1 MNESALKAYS
11 SQEKFLGLKGAALS
25 ITIYDVAAKA
35 GVSISTVSRVLNNN
49 PNVLEETRFKVLEV
63 IKEMKF
69 KPNPI
74 ARGLVVKQTNIIE
87 VFFSWAGK
95 QFNIQSDWYTKLLNG
110 INEVVEEKQYGL
122 LINTIAG
129 VFAPQVVYRKV
140 FQNAVDGV
148 LMVSPYL
155 EEKDVI
161 QMMDHRIPIVLI
173 GYRTD
178 DPGIDFV
185 DSDNIQAVGQ
195 VVDHLV
201 KLGHKKIACISG
213 PAEISRNAADRLLG
227 FKQAMQKHGLP
238 VPEEY
243 IVEGNFLKE
252 AGGEAMKKLLFLPG
266 RPTAVFA
273 ANDLMALGAWDA
285 VEEKGLSVGT
295 DMALAGF
302 DDIPEACTP
311 PYSLTTIQQ
320 DYQLISKEATKVLIE
335 KIHHSDD
342 WKPRQVLIPTQ
353 LIVRQSSG
361 SKK

>member
-1 MNESALKAYS
+1 M
-11 SQEKFLGLKGAALS
+11 S
-25 ITIYDVAAKA
+25 ITIYDVAEKA

-49 PNVLEETRFKVLEV
+49 PNVLEDTRHKVLEV

-87 VFFSWAGK
+87 VFFSWAGR

-155 EEKDVI
+155 EEKDVL

-185 DSDNIQAVGQ
+185 DSDNAQAVEQ
-195 VVDHLV
+195 AVEYLV

-213 PAEISRNAADRLLG
+213 PSEISRNAADRKLG
-227 FKQAMQKHGLP
+227 FKQAVQKNGLSA
-238 VPEEY
+238 PEEY
-243 IVEGNFLKE
+243 VIEGNFLRE
-252 AGGEAMKKLLFLPG
+252 SGGEAMKKLLFLPN
-266 RPTAVFA
+266 RPTAVFVS
-273 ANDLMALGAWDA
+273 NDLMALGAWDVI
-285 VEEKGLSVGT
+285 VENGLTVGE
-295 DMALAGF
+295 DISLVGF
-302 DDIPEACTP
+302 DDIPEASTA
-311 PYSLTTIQQ
+311 PYSLTTIKQ
-320 DYQLISKEATKVLIE
+320 DYRTISMEATKVLIE
-335 KIHHSDD
+335 KIQHPDE
-342 WKPRQVLIPTQ
+342 WKPRQILIPTQ
-353 LIVRQSSG
+353 LIMRQSYKSP
-361 SKK
+361 KKKS